1 MAMNKVQFQRGL
13 SMLEFVDLYGT
24 QARCE
29 DVVRR
34 WRWPQGFVCPACTR
48 TEHSEFQALAPGQGG
63 WSSRFEPASAG
74 TEGAT
79 GGGA

>member
-34 WRWPQGFVCPACTR
+34 WRWP
-48 TEHSEFQALAPGQGG
+48 
-63 WSSRFEPASAG
+63 
-74 TEGAT
+74 
-79 GGGA
+79 